1 MDSYTVRS
9 GGTPGN
15 NMGKGGER
23 MIRSM
28 TGYGR
33 AQQKIGPRDITVEI
47 KSVNHRYFEFSSKT
61 PRNCGYLEERLKT
74 YLQEQ
79 VARGKVEANVFMQV
93 TEGDATEVEL
103 NRDLAAAYVNALRSV
118 TELDLR
124 DDLTLSSL
132 ARFPDIFT
140 VRRQQENEDEVWQAV
155 KTVADE
161 ALGKFVSMREAE
173 GQRLTEDILSRLAEV
188 EKLVGLV
195 EERSPQTVEAYRER
209 LAAKIQEV
217 LADRQIDET
226 RIITEAAIFADRVAV
241 DEETVRLHS
250 HIAQFKEILESGG
263 CVGRKLDF
271 LVQEL
276 NREANTIGSKAQDAQ
291 MARIVVALKSNI
303 EKIREQIQ
311 NLE

>member
-1 MDSYTVRS
+1 
-9 GGTPGN
+9 
-15 NMGKGGER
+15 MGKGGER

-209 LAAKIQEV
+209 LASKIQEV

>member
-188 EKLVGLV
+188 EKLVGLA